1 LVTIHARR
9 VAMPSIDNNGDVN
22 IDNIARLKRF
32 LIWDAV
38 ADDFIDRGANGM
50 LITPITKAG
59 GNRAVVEHKFKGGF
73 VKRRCGYASLYHWDK
88 HI

>member
-1 LVTIHARR
+1 
-9 VAMPSIDNNGDVN
+9 MPSIDNNSDVN
-22 IDNIARLKRF
+22 IDNIAGLERF

-38 ADDFIDRGANGM
+38 ADDFIDRGANRM
-50 LITPITKAG
+50 LITPITEAS

-73 VKRRCGYASLYHWDK
+73 VERRCGHASLYHWDK